1 MLGTLENKEKQ
12 DWKKYI
18 SSLVHAYNCTKHDS
32 TGYSPYELMFGRKLR
47 LPVDLAFGLPE
58 EHNQTESYSEY
69 ITDLRNRIKET
80 FELVKNTAESSRQK
94 QKINFDKRA
103 KAKKLS
109 IGDIR
114 DFSYSYLKVIYKISH
129 CYTQTKSACSSQV
142 NGTIRPVNIISI
154 RIPSYTRGGNRCL
167 EGVNIPCQPVTSN
180 PFNFNQ

>member
-32 TGYSPYELMFGRKLR
+32 TGYSPYELMFGRKPR

-109 IGDIR
+109 IGDQVLLKILAY
-114 DFSYSYLKVIYKISH
+114 DGKHKIADKFEETIYSIKSQPNADIPVYVIIDEEGQEK
-129 CYTQTKSACSSQV
+129 
-142 NGTIRPVNIISI
+142 TIHRNLSI
-154 RIPSYTRGGNRCL
+154 PI
-167 EGVNIPCQPVTSN
+167 
-180 PFNFNQ
+180 